1 MINDVKIKNST
12 NKIVVFKVLT
22 LVMLSISCKNQNEIY
37 LDYEEVQ
44 MHANSQWDTLKTGT
58 SFTLHNEKDT
68 IFLNTL
74 DRKIST
80 ASISRWEEINF
91 THVDK
96 AIEKLSKITID
107 NLHLEKKK
115 GAPELFIVR
124 KVMENKEIKFIE
136 VGQAYLVS
144 DHKEGYNTFPD
155 K

>member
-1 MINDVKIKNST
+1 MKIKYLIKKIKVFRVLLLATLSFGCQ
-12 NKIVVFKVLT
+12 NKDK
-22 LVMLSISCKNQNEIY
+22 IY
-37 LDYEEVQ
+37 LDYDEVQ
-44 MHANSQWDTLKTGT
+44 MNANSQLDTLKTGT

-115 GAPELFIVR
+115 EAPELFIVR
-124 KVMENKEIKFIE
+124 KDMENKEIKFIE

-144 DHKEGYNTFPD
+144 DHKKVYNTFPD